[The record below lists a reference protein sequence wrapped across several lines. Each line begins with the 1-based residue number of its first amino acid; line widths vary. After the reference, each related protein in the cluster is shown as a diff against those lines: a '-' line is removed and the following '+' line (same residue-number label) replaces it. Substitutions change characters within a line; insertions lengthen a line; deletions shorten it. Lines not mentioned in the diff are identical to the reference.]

1 MARNVASAVNLETED
16 IICDEPEVYDKK
28 PDKNIEDINQGIDLS
43 SDQSD
48 IKNLDELIE
57 HLPDQFPEAIDM
69 IRGEIS
75 PLLVNRN
82 AGIKDHYIKVI
93 KKKTGAASIK
103 SVSLIIDEA
112 IELINTEEPKPET
125 NEMDEIRNDSEILKI
140 AEQISKDPILLKN
153 KIDLIGQL
161 GVIGERKNIALYMVV
176 FDSCLLQM
184 GSTGSEA
191 LAIKNSGPYGAGK
204 SHPMFACLKLYP
216 KTAYHLITSGSPKSL
231 YHVQG
236 GLKHKAL
243 ILTEALALQG
253 EYSGDNELAYSIRS
267 LVSEGSL
274 AYQYT
279 GYDEGGKKVTVIK
292 KMDGPTSL
300 ITTTIKGRLEAQLED
315 RLITIHPNTSSK
327 QTQDILNKTA
337 EIASGNVDQVDEK
350 TINAWK
356 LFYDSLESVKV
367 VIPFAGDI
375 SEYINVAGQLP
386 ISARRAFKRV
396 MSVVKTITIIHQKQ
410 RRKDDLGRV
419 VAEIQDYAIA
429 FQLINESFM
438 ESLGK
443 EKKYTDDRIKIIEK
457 NVMISSKDLSKVT
470 GVSGPAIS
478 QWMKPLVDEGVLTW
492 CDEKGNEFE
501 DTASLE
507 KAKRSGGAFIRVR
520 NFNGLPTPYQLTG
533 DKQWDKD
540 GDLYKQYDLE
550 IDEDNIENSVFNER
564 IALSQKSEAVSNSSG
579 LAEYK
584 DIVKMNEGV
593 NVLSEKCESENEK
606 INTEEGINFNEDTN
620 ALFKEFQEV
629 VFVDKDLSDVKKN
642 NGEKH
647 NSRPL
652 GILTF

>member
-274 AYQYT
+274 PYQYT

-647 NSRPL
+647 NSRPF